1 MRKPAFTLA
10 ALLATTVLAAC
21 GGVDKNAYVTQVT
34 KVQQATQQDARAL
47 SDKMESAKTPAQVAT
62 NLAALGTAVEKNA
75 ADLKAIEAP
84 ESVAAKHQEYV
95 DLMQQYGADLEDLA
109 AQVKTATPATVRGI
123 LTKAS
128 TLTTKLSTQETKIV
142 SAINTELQ
150 S

>member
-10 ALLATTVLAAC
+10 ALLATAALAAC

-47 SDKMESAKTPAQVAT
+47 SDKMKSAKTPAQVAT

-75 ADLKAIEAP
+75 ADLKKIEPP
-84 ESVAAKHQEYV
+84 ESVAKQHQEYV
-95 DLMQQYGADLEDLA
+95 DLMKQYGTDLESLA
-109 AQVKTATPATVRGI
+109 AEVKKATPSTVKGI

-128 TLTTKLSTQETKIV
+128 SLTTNLSTQETKIV
-142 SAINTELQ
+142 SSINTELQ